1 MSEMKSNLEAYSQ
14 SREVLLTSIITE
26 LPGDERCVAAW
37 LTGSYAR
44 NDADEVSDLDITV
57 VIGEPHSKV
66 LCARQE
72 QVSNKTT
79 PERLT
84 LFSKFGQPAAIH
96 ENNNNAPEGGTFTFV
111 LYSASALMVDWTLL
125 PQKHAKR
132 PFLSLLLL
140 DKANVPVSPPPEP
153 EELEQRKKAV
163 AEKWAFFWMMTA
175 VTAKYIIRQDGVFVT
190 RWLEILGRIVEE
202 IERQL
207 QGEPSEYIRGSLSQL
222 QPTHEKQIE
231 SIRSLCRTM
240 QALASRI
247 EQFSGTTLSPP
258 LEEIETLLTLAGE
271 ENARH

>member
-125 PQKHAKR
+125 PQKNAKR

-240 QALASRI
+240 QALAPRI